1 MGYRIYKN
9 SIHHYIILI
18 IIVLL
23 IATIGYSSFVLYPQL
38 FLSVS
43 AGSGLFLLAIM
54 AGMASLFSPCS
65 FPLLV
70 TLLAREA
77 TTRSRLSLVRSA
89 TAFTMGTMLFLG
101 LVGLILALGA
111 GSSISQFTFTSP
123 TGRVLRVIVGSILIR
138 FGFWQVQ
145 GKSLNFAWVNRSL
158 QPLWNQQVWLRR
170 RNNNLS
176 YGLYGFGYILAGF
189 G

>member
-1 MGYRIYKN
+1 MSHKF
-9 SIHHYIILI
+9 SKQFIHHYILLI
-18 IIVLL
+18 AIVLL
-23 IATIGYSSFVLYPQL
+23 VAIIGYGSFVLYSR
-38 FLSVS
+38 LSLS
-43 AGSGLFLLAIM
+43 ASIGGGLILLAMM

-77 TTRSRLSLVRSA
+77 ASRSKNSLVRSSV
-89 TAFTMGTMLFLG
+89 AFTVGAMLFLI

-123 TGRVLRVIVGSILIR
+123 AGRVLRLTVGTILIG
-138 FGFWQVQ
+138 FGVWQVRGQ
-145 GKSLNFAWVNRSL
+145 SLNFAWLNSSL
-158 QPLWNQQVWLRR
+158 QPLWNQQARLRR
-170 RNNNLS
+170 RKNSLS

>member
-1 MGYRIYKN
+1 
-9 SIHHYIILI
+9 
-18 IIVLL
+18 
-23 IATIGYSSFVLYPQL
+23 
-38 FLSVS
+38 
-43 AGSGLFLLAIM
+43 
-54 AGMASLFSPCS
+54 
-65 FPLLV
+65 
-70 TLLAREA
+70 
-77 TTRSRLSLVRSA
+77 
-89 TAFTMGTMLFLG
+89 MLFLG

>member
-1 MGYRIYKN
+1 MSQRLSN
-9 SIHHYIILI
+9 HLIHRYL
-18 IIVLL
+18 LL
-23 IATIGYSSFVLYPQL
+23 IAVVLLMAIIGYGSFVLYPY
-38 FLSVS
+38 LSLPAS
-43 AGSGLFLLAIM
+43 AGSGLILLAVM

-77 TTRSRLSLVRSA
+77 GSSSKRSLVRSA
-89 TAFTMGTMLFLG
+89 AAFTIGATLFLI
-101 LVGLILALGA
+101 LVGIILALGA

-123 TGRVLRVIVGSILIR
+123 GGRLLRVIVGTVLIGFGVWQIRGQSIN
-138 FGFWQVQ
+138 
-145 GKSLNFAWVNRSL
+145 SAWLNRSL
-158 QPLWNQQVWLRR
+158 QPLWNQQARLRR
-170 RNNNLS
+170 RKNSLS